1 LIVVFLILFD
11 YFIDEILSI
20 LLSFYCFMSTPL
32 ITHMDLDSFFVSV
45 ERLKNRAL
53 VGKPVIIGGNSDR
66 GVVASCSY
74 EARSFGIHSAM
85 PMKQA
90 KQLCPNAI
98 IIRGD
103 SQLYSDY
110 SKDVTSIIAESV
122 PLYEKS
128 SIDEFYIDLTGME
141 KFFGS
146 WKLAMALKER
156 ILKETGLPISFG
168 LASNKTVSKVATGTA
183 KPSGQRKVEFGD
195 EIPFL
200 APLSVRKIP
209 GVGAETYKT
218 LRGLGIQ
225 YIKTLQEMPME
236 LLFKTLQ
243 KPGIDLWKKAQG
255 IDNRKVEPYQER
267 KSIGTERTFEKDTID
282 VIKLR
287 NIISAMA
294 ENLAYQLR
302 KGDKLCA
309 CVTIKV
315 RYSDFNTHTLQAKI
329 PYTSADHVLIGK
341 SLELFDKLYNRRLLI
356 RLIGVRLSDLVSGGF
371 QMNLFE
377 DSEEM
382 ANLYQAMDRLR
393 NRYGNDAVKRAN
405 GLDIHSLGR
414 SDNPFDGGPPLLL
427 ANRRQ

>member
-1 LIVVFLILFD
+1 MPETI
-11 YFIDEILSI
+11 
-20 LLSFYCFMSTPL
+20 

-45 ERLKNRAL
+45 ERLKNSAL
-53 VGKPVIIGGNSDR
+53 NGKPVIIGGNSDR

-146 WKLAMALKER
+146 WKLAMELKDK
-156 ILKETGLPISFG
+156 ILRETGLPISFG

-183 KPSGQRKVEFGD
+183 KPAGQRKVDFGD

-267 KSIGTERTFEKDTID
+267 KSIGSERTFEKDTID
-282 VIKLR
+282 VVKLR

-309 CVTIKV
+309 CITVKV

-329 PYTSADHVLIGK
+329 PYTSADHILIAK
-341 SLELFDKLYNRRLLI
+341 SLELFDKLYNRRLSI

-377 DSEEM
+377 DTEEL

-405 GLDIHSLGR
+405 GLEIHSLGR

>member
-1 LIVVFLILFD
+1 
-11 YFIDEILSI
+11 
-20 LLSFYCFMSTPL
+20 
-32 ITHMDLDSFFVSV
+32 MDLDSFFVSV
-45 ERLKNRAL
+45 ERIKNSAL
-53 VGKPVIIGGNSDR
+53 IGKPVIIGGNSDR

-74 EARSFGIHSAM
+74 EVRAYGVHSAM

-90 KQLCPNAI
+90 KILCPEAI

-103 SQLYSDY
+103 SQSYSDH
-110 SKDVTSIIAESV
+110 SQTVTQIIAESV

-128 SIDEFYIDLTGME
+128 SIDEFYIDLTGMD

-146 WKLAMALKER
+146 WKLAMELKTK

-183 KPSGQRKVEFGD
+183 KPFGQRKVDWGD

-200 APLSVRKIP
+200 APLSVKKIP
-209 GVGAETYKT
+209 GVGSETYKT
-218 LRGLGIQ
+218 LRNLGIQ

-236 LLFKTLQ
+236 LLFKTLH

-287 NIISAMA
+287 NLISAMA

-302 KGDKLCA
+302 KGDKVCA
-309 CVTIKV
+309 CITVKV

-329 PYTSADHVLIGK
+329 PYTSADHIVIAK
-341 SLELFDKLYNRRLLI
+341 SLELFNKLYQRRLLI

-405 GLDIHSLGR
+405 GLEVRTIGR
-414 SDNPFDGGPPLLL
+414 SDNPFDGGPPPLL

>member
-1 LIVVFLILFD
+1 
-11 YFIDEILSI
+11 
-20 LLSFYCFMSTPL
+20 
-32 ITHMDLDSFFVSV
+32 MDLDSFFVSV
-45 ERLKNRAL
+45 ERIKNSAL
-53 VGKPVIIGGNSDR
+53 IGKPVIIGGNSDR

-74 EARSFGIHSAM
+74 EVRAYGVHSAM

-90 KQLCPNAI
+90 KLLCPEAI

-103 SQLYSDY
+103 SQSYSDH
-110 SKDVTSIIAESV
+110 SQTVTQIIAESV

-128 SIDEFYIDLTGME
+128 SIDEFYIDLTGMD

-146 WKLAMALKER
+146 WKLAMELKTK

-183 KPSGQRKVEFGD
+183 KPFGQRKVDWGD

-200 APLSVRKIP
+200 APLSVKKIP
-209 GVGAETYKT
+209 GVGSETYKT
-218 LRGLGIQ
+218 LRNLGIQ

-236 LLFKTLQ
+236 LLFKTLH

-282 VIKLR
+282 VINLR
-287 NIISAMA
+287 NLISAMA

-302 KGDKLCA
+302 KGDKVCA
-309 CVTIKV
+309 CITVKV

-329 PYTSADHVLIGK
+329 PYTSADHIVIAK
-341 SLELFDKLYNRRLLI
+341 SLELFNKLYQRRLLI

-405 GLDIHSLGR
+405 GLEVRTIGR
-414 SDNPFDGGPPLLL
+414 SDNPFDGGPPPLL

>member
-1 LIVVFLILFD
+1 
-11 YFIDEILSI
+11 
-20 LLSFYCFMSTPL
+20 MTPPI

-45 ERLKNRAL
+45 ERIKNSAL
-53 VGKPVIIGGNSDR
+53 IGKPVIIGGNSDR

-74 EARSFGIHSAM
+74 EVRAYGVHSAM

-90 KQLCPNAI
+90 KLLCPEAI

-103 SQLYSDY
+103 SQSYSDH
-110 SKDVTSIIAESV
+110 SQTVTQIIAESV

-128 SIDEFYIDLTGME
+128 SIDEFYIDLTGMD

-146 WKLAMALKER
+146 WKLAMELKTK

-183 KPSGQRKVEFGD
+183 KPFGQRKVDWGD

-200 APLSVRKIP
+200 APLSVKKIP
-209 GVGAETYKT
+209 GVGSETYKT
-218 LRGLGIQ
+218 LRNLGIQ

-236 LLFKTLQ
+236 LLFKTLH

-287 NIISAMA
+287 NLISAMA

-302 KGDKLCA
+302 KGDKVCA
-309 CVTIKV
+309 CITVKV

-329 PYTSADHVLIGK
+329 PYTSADHIVIAK
-341 SLELFDKLYNRRLLI
+341 SLELFNKLYQRRLLI

-405 GLDIHSLGR
+405 GLEVRTIGR
-414 SDNPFDGGPPLLL
+414 SDNPFDGGPPPLL

>member
-1 LIVVFLILFD
+1 
-11 YFIDEILSI
+11 
-20 LLSFYCFMSTPL
+20 MSETI

-45 ERLKNRAL
+45 ERLKNSTL
-53 VGKPVIIGGNSDR
+53 NGKPVIIGGNSDR

-74 EARSFGIHSAM
+74 EARAFGIHSAM

-141 KFFGS
+141 KFFGT
-146 WKLAMALKER
+146 WKLAMELKAK

-168 LASNKTVSKVATGTA
+168 VASNKTVSKVATGTA
-183 KPSGQRKVEFGD
+183 KPSGQRKVDFGD

-209 GVGAETYKT
+209 GVGTETYKT

-282 VIKLR
+282 VVKLR

-309 CVTIKV
+309 CITVKV

-405 GLDIHSLGR
+405 GLEIHSLGR

>member
-1 LIVVFLILFD
+1 MPETI
-11 YFIDEILSI
+11 
-20 LLSFYCFMSTPL
+20 

-45 ERLKNRAL
+45 ERLKNSAL
-53 VGKPVIIGGNSDR
+53 NGKPVIIGGNSDR

-74 EARSFGIHSAM
+74 EARAFGIHSAM

-141 KFFGS
+141 KFFGT
-146 WKLAMALKER
+146 WKLAMELKAK

-168 LASNKTVSKVATGTA
+168 VASNKTVSKVATGTA
-183 KPSGQRKVEFGD
+183 KPAGQRKVDLGD

-200 APLSVRKIP
+200 APLSVKKIP
-209 GVGAETYKT
+209 GVGTETYKT

-267 KSIGTERTFEKDTID
+267 KSIGSERTFEKDTID
-282 VIKLR
+282 VVKLR

-309 CVTIKV
+309 CITVKV

-329 PYTSADHVLIGK
+329 PYTSADHILIAK

-405 GLDIHSLGR
+405 GLEIHSLGR

>member
-1 LIVVFLILFD
+1 MTAPI
-11 YFIDEILSI
+11 
-20 LLSFYCFMSTPL
+20 

-45 ERLKNRAL
+45 ERIKNSAL
-53 VGKPVIIGGNSDR
+53 IGKPVIIGGNSDR

-74 EARSFGIHSAM
+74 EVRAYGVHSAM

-90 KQLCPNAI
+90 KILCPEAI

-103 SQLYSDY
+103 SQSYSDH
-110 SKDVTSIIAESV
+110 SQTVTQIIAESV

-128 SIDEFYIDLTGME
+128 SIDEFYIDLTGMD

-146 WKLAMALKER
+146 WKLAMELKTK

-183 KPSGQRKVEFGD
+183 KPFGQRKVDWGD

-200 APLSVRKIP
+200 APLSVKKIP
-209 GVGAETYKT
+209 GVGSETYKT
-218 LRGLGIQ
+218 LRNLGIQ

-236 LLFKTLQ
+236 LLFKTLH

-287 NIISAMA
+287 NLISAMA

-302 KGDKLCA
+302 KGDKVCA
-309 CVTIKV
+309 CITVKV

-329 PYTSADHVLIGK
+329 PYTSADHIVIAK
-341 SLELFDKLYNRRLLI
+341 SLELFNKLYQRRLLI

-405 GLDIHSLGR
+405 GLEVRTIGR
-414 SDNPFDGGPPLLL
+414 SDNPFDGGPPPLL

>member
-1 LIVVFLILFD
+1 MPETI
-11 YFIDEILSI
+11 
-20 LLSFYCFMSTPL
+20 

-45 ERLKNRAL
+45 ERLKNSAL
-53 VGKPVIIGGNSDR
+53 NGKPVIIGGNSDR

-146 WKLAMALKER
+146 WKLAMELKDK
-156 ILKETGLPISFG
+156 ILRETGLPISFG

-183 KPSGQRKVEFGD
+183 KPAGQRKVDFGD

-267 KSIGTERTFEKDTID
+267 KSIGSERTVEKDTID
-282 VIKLR
+282 VGKLR

-309 CVTIKV
+309 CITVKV

-329 PYTSADHVLIGK
+329 PYTSADHILIAK

-377 DSEEM
+377 DTEEL

-405 GLDIHSLGR
+405 GLEIHSLGR

>member
-1 LIVVFLILFD
+1 
-11 YFIDEILSI
+11 
-20 LLSFYCFMSTPL
+20 MTTPI

-45 ERLKNRAL
+45 ERIKNSAL
-53 VGKPVIIGGNSDR
+53 IGKPVIIGGNSDR

-74 EARSFGIHSAM
+74 EVRAYGVHSAM

-90 KQLCPNAI
+90 KLLCPEAI

-103 SQLYSDY
+103 SQSYSDH
-110 SKDVTSIIAESV
+110 SQTVTQIIAESV

-128 SIDEFYIDLTGME
+128 SIDEFYIDLTGMD

-146 WKLAMALKER
+146 WKLAMELKTK

-183 KPSGQRKVEFGD
+183 KPFGQRKVDWGD

-200 APLSVRKIP
+200 APLSVKKIP
-209 GVGAETYKT
+209 GVGSETYKT
-218 LRGLGIQ
+218 LRNLGIQ

-236 LLFKTLQ
+236 LLFKTLH
-243 KPGIDLWKKAQG
+243 KSGIDLWKKAQG

-287 NIISAMA
+287 NLISAMA

-302 KGDKLCA
+302 KGDKVCA
-309 CVTIKV
+309 CITVKV

-329 PYTSADHVLIGK
+329 PYTSADHIVIAK
-341 SLELFDKLYNRRLLI
+341 SLELFNKLYQRRLLI

-405 GLDIHSLGR
+405 GLEVRTIGR
-414 SDNPFDGGPPLLL
+414 SDNPFDGGPPPLL

>member
-1 LIVVFLILFD
+1 
-11 YFIDEILSI
+11 
-20 LLSFYCFMSTPL
+20 
-32 ITHMDLDSFFVSV
+32 MDLDSFFVSV
-45 ERLKNRAL
+45 ERLKNSAL
-53 VGKPVIIGGNSDR
+53 NGKPVIIGGNSDR

-110 SKDVTSIIAESV
+110 SKDVTSIIAETV

-146 WKLAMALKER
+146 WKLAIELKDK
-156 ILKETGLPISFG
+156 ILRETGLPISFG

-183 KPSGQRKVEFGD
+183 KPAGQRKVDFGD

-267 KSIGTERTFEKDTID
+267 KSIGSERTFEKDTID
-282 VIKLR
+282 VVKLR

-309 CVTIKV
+309 CITVKV

-329 PYTSADHVLIGK
+329 PYTSADHILIAK

-377 DSEEM
+377 DTEEL

-405 GLDIHSLGR
+405 GLEIHSLGR

>member
-1 LIVVFLILFD
+1 MTENI
-11 YFIDEILSI
+11 
-20 LLSFYCFMSTPL
+20 

-45 ERLKNRAL
+45 ERLKNTAL

-74 EARSFGIHSAM
+74 EVRAYGVHSAM

-90 KQLCPNAI
+90 KILCPDAI

-103 SQLYSDY
+103 SQSYSDY
-110 SKDVTSIIAESV
+110 SKDVTDIIAESV

-128 SIDEFYIDLTGME
+128 SIDEFYIDLTGMD

-146 WKLAMALKER
+146 WKLAMELKAK

-183 KPSGQRKVEFGD
+183 KPSGQRKVDFGD

-218 LRGLGIQ
+218 LRNLGIQ

-243 KPGIDLWKKAQG
+243 KPGVDLWKKAQG
-255 IDNRKVEPYQER
+255 IDHRKVEPYQER

-287 NIISAMA
+287 NLISAMA

-302 KGDKLCA
+302 KGDKVCA
-309 CVTIKV
+309 CITIKV
-315 RYSDFNTHTLQAKI
+315 RYSDFNTHTLQARI
-329 PYTSADHVLIGK
+329 PYTSADNVLIDK
-341 SLELFDKLYNRRLLI
+341 SLELFNKLYNRRLLI
-356 RLIGVRLSDLVSGGF
+356 RLIGVRLSELVSGGF

-377 DSEEM
+377 DTEEM
-382 ANLYQAMDRLR
+382 ANLYQAMDRMR
-393 NRYGNDAVKRAN
+393 NRYGNDAVRRAN
-405 GLDIHSLGR
+405 GLEVRTIGR
-414 SDNPFDGGPPLLL
+414 TDNPFDGGPPPLL

>member
-1 LIVVFLILFD
+1 
-11 YFIDEILSI
+11 
-20 LLSFYCFMSTPL
+20 MSETI

-45 ERLKNRAL
+45 ERLKNSTL
-53 VGKPVIIGGNSDR
+53 NGKPVIIGGNSDR

-74 EARSFGIHSAM
+74 EARAFGIHSAM

-141 KFFGS
+141 KFFGT
-146 WKLAMALKER
+146 WKLAMELKAK

-168 LASNKTVSKVATGTA
+168 VASNKTVSKVATGTA
-183 KPSGQRKVEFGD
+183 KPSGQRKVDFGD

-209 GVGAETYKT
+209 GVGTETYKT

-282 VIKLR
+282 VVKLR
-287 NIISAMA
+287 NIISAMS

-309 CVTIKV
+309 CITVKV

-405 GLDIHSLGR
+405 GLEIHSLGR

>member
-1 LIVVFLILFD
+1 MPKTI
-11 YFIDEILSI
+11 
-20 LLSFYCFMSTPL
+20 

-45 ERLKNRAL
+45 ERLKNSAL
-53 VGKPVIIGGNSDR
+53 NGKPVIIGGNSDR

-146 WKLAMALKER
+146 WKLAMELKDK
-156 ILKETGLPISFG
+156 ILRETGLPISFG

-183 KPSGQRKVEFGD
+183 KPAGQRKVDFGD

-267 KSIGTERTFEKDTID
+267 KSIGSERTFEKDTID
-282 VIKLR
+282 VVKLR

-309 CVTIKV
+309 CITVKV

-329 PYTSADHVLIGK
+329 PYTSADHILIAK

-377 DSEEM
+377 DTEEL

-405 GLDIHSLGR
+405 GLEIHSLGR

>member
-1 LIVVFLILFD
+1 
-11 YFIDEILSI
+11 
-20 LLSFYCFMSTPL
+20 
-32 ITHMDLDSFFVSV
+32 MDLDSFFVSV
-45 ERLKNRAL
+45 ERLRNSAL

-90 KQLCPNAI
+90 KQLCPNAT

-110 SKDVTSIIAESV
+110 SRDVTSIIAESV

-146 WKLAMALKER
+146 WKLAMALKDK

-183 KPSGQRKVEFGD
+183 KPSGQRKVDFGE

-209 GVGAETYKT
+209 GVGTETYKT

-255 IDNRKVEPYQER
+255 IDHRKVEPYQER

-282 VIKLR
+282 VVKLR

-309 CVTIKV
+309 CITVKV

-405 GLDIHSLGR
+405 GLEIHSLGR

>member
-1 LIVVFLILFD
+1 MPETI
-11 YFIDEILSI
+11 
-20 LLSFYCFMSTPL
+20 

-45 ERLKNRAL
+45 ERLKNSAL
-53 VGKPVIIGGNSDR
+53 NGKPVIIGGNSDR

-146 WKLAMALKER
+146 WKLAMELKDK
-156 ILKETGLPISFG
+156 ILRETGLPISFG

-183 KPSGQRKVEFGD
+183 KPAGQRKVDFGD

-267 KSIGTERTFEKDTID
+267 KSIGSERTFEKDTID
-282 VIKLR
+282 VVKLR

-309 CVTIKV
+309 CITVKV
-315 RYSDFNTHTLQAKI
+315 RYRDFNTHTLQAKI
-329 PYTSADHVLIGK
+329 PYTSADHILIAK

-377 DSEEM
+377 DTEEL

-405 GLDIHSLGR
+405 GLEIHSLGR

>member
-1 LIVVFLILFD
+1 MPETI
-11 YFIDEILSI
+11 
-20 LLSFYCFMSTPL
+20 

-45 ERLKNRAL
+45 ERLKNSAL
-53 VGKPVIIGGNSDR
+53 NGKPVIIGGNSDR

-146 WKLAMALKER
+146 WKLSMELKDK
-156 ILKETGLPISFG
+156 ILRETGLPISFG

-183 KPSGQRKVEFGD
+183 KPAGQRKVDFGD

-267 KSIGTERTFEKDTID
+267 KSIGSERTFEKDTID
-282 VIKLR
+282 VVKLR

-309 CVTIKV
+309 CITVKV

-329 PYTSADHVLIGK
+329 PYTSADHILIAK
-341 SLELFDKLYNRRLLI
+341 SLELFNKLYNRRLLI

-371 QMNLFE
+371 QINLFE
-377 DSEEM
+377 DTEEL

-405 GLDIHSLGR
+405 GLEIHSLGR

>member
-1 LIVVFLILFD
+1 MTQPI
-11 YFIDEILSI
+11 
-20 LLSFYCFMSTPL
+20 

-45 ERLKNRAL
+45 ERLKNSAL

-110 SKDVTSIIAESV
+110 SKDVTTIIAESV

-141 KFFGS
+141 KFFGT
-146 WKLAMALKER
+146 WKLAMELKAK

-168 LASNKTVSKVATGTA
+168 VASNKTVSKVATGTA
-183 KPSGQRKVEFGD
+183 KPSGQRKVYFGD

-209 GVGAETYKT
+209 GVGTETYKT

-282 VIKLR
+282 VVKLR

-309 CVTIKV
+309 CITVKV

-405 GLDIHSLGR
+405 GLEIHSLGR

>member
-1 LIVVFLILFD
+1 MPETI
-11 YFIDEILSI
+11 
-20 LLSFYCFMSTPL
+20 

-45 ERLKNRAL
+45 ERLKNSAL
-53 VGKPVIIGGNSDR
+53 NGKPVIIGGNSDR

-146 WKLAMALKER
+146 WKLSMELKDK
-156 ILKETGLPISFG
+156 ILRETGLPISFG

-183 KPSGQRKVEFGD
+183 KPAGQRKVDFGD

-267 KSIGTERTFEKDTID
+267 KSIGSERTFEKDTID

-309 CVTIKV
+309 CITVKV

-329 PYTSADHVLIGK
+329 PYTSADHILIAK
-341 SLELFDKLYNRRLLI
+341 SLELFNKLYNRRLLI

-371 QMNLFE
+371 QINLFE
-377 DSEEM
+377 DTEEL

-405 GLDIHSLGR
+405 GLEIHSLGR

>member
-1 LIVVFLILFD
+1 MPETI
-11 YFIDEILSI
+11 
-20 LLSFYCFMSTPL
+20 

-45 ERLKNRAL
+45 ERLKNSAL
-53 VGKPVIIGGNSDR
+53 NGKPVIIGGNSDR

-146 WKLAMALKER
+146 WKLAMELKDK
-156 ILKETGLPISFG
+156 ILRETGLPISFG

-183 KPSGQRKVEFGD
+183 KPAGQRKVDFGD

-267 KSIGTERTFEKDTID
+267 KSIGSERTFEKDTID
-282 VIKLR
+282 VVKLR

-309 CVTIKV
+309 CITVKV

-329 PYTSADHVLIGK
+329 PYTSADHILIAK
-341 SLELFDKLYNRRLLI
+341 SLELFNKLYNRRLLI

-371 QMNLFE
+371 QINLFE
-377 DSEEM
+377 DTEEL

-405 GLDIHSLGR
+405 GLEIHSLGR

>member
-1 LIVVFLILFD
+1 MEQPI
-11 YFIDEILSI
+11 
-20 LLSFYCFMSTPL
+20 

-45 ERLKNRAL
+45 ERLKNSAL

-141 KFFGS
+141 KFFGT
-146 WKLAMALKER
+146 WKLAMELKAK

-168 LASNKTVSKVATGTA
+168 VASNKTVSKVATGTA
-183 KPSGQRKVEFGD
+183 KPAGQRKVEFGD

-209 GVGAETYKT
+209 GVGTETYKT

-255 IDNRKVEPYQER
+255 IDHRKVEPYQER

-282 VIKLR
+282 VVKLR

-302 KGDKLCA
+302 KGDKVCA
-309 CVTIKV
+309 CITVKV

-405 GLDIHSLGR
+405 GLEIHSLGR